1 MIQSLAEPVHRR
13 PPQLTKF
20 TSGPW
25 EPDDSKAARLILAAM
40 TEPARPSVPRPL
52 SRLQRE
58 VAQDFLDVR
67 RQWARR

>member
-1 MIQSLAEPVHRR
+1 MQRHQPSHEAGTQTDAEVARMILRVMSEPPK
-13 PPQLTKF
+13 PP
-20 TSGPW
+20 
-25 EPDDSKAARLILAAM
+25 
-40 TEPARPSVPRPL
+40 VPRPL

>member
-1 MIQSLAEPVHRR
+1 MQRHETSHDAGTQASDAE
-13 PPQLTKF
+13 
-20 TSGPW
+20 
-25 EPDDSKAARLILAAM
+25 AARLILAVM
-40 TEPARPSVPRPL
+40 SEPAKPPVPRPL

>member
-1 MIQSLAEPVHRR
+1 MQRHE
-13 PPQLTKF
+13 
-20 TSGPW
+20 TSHDAGTW
-25 EPDDSKAARLILAAM
+25 EPDDSEAARLILAVM
-40 TEPARPSVPRPL
+40 SEPPKPPVPSPL

>member
-1 MIQSLAEPVHRR
+1 MQRHE
-13 PPQLTKF
+13 
-20 TSGPW
+20 TSQDAGAQAA
-25 EPDDSKAARLILAAM
+25 DAKAARSLLAIMA
-40 TEPARPSVPRPL
+40 EPPKPPVPRPL